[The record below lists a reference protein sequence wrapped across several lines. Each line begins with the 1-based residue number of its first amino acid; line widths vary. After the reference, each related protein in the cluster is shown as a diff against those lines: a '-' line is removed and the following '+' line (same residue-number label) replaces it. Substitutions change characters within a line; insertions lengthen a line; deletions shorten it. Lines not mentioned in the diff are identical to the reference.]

1 MRSQFVGVAAAALF
15 LMPQPSNA
23 QVYMDRTPAPT
34 VNAARASWQ
43 VNGEPLFYAGGFYYP
58 AGPTEFFD
66 GQVMARTGT
75 YDGTPLYENRTLE
88 PYSIVFVPVS
98 GGLMRPYE
106 RRRSG
111 MLGGTIGSRTPSFP
125 VQHDSE
131 QSLRQSEPVPT
142 PFRAS
147 AGRARWDWPSPGA
160 RTAQPALMSVTT
172 RQAPSASP
180 AVVIREVPRR
190 ESTNAG
196 AFIEFEGLRH
206 YTSGKAVRNDAQRFV
221 RAGELRGAAVFR
233 ESRGDRRTVFVEV
246 VPGGALA
253 PYSRR

>member
-1 MRSQFVGVAAAALF
+1 MRSHFVGVAVAALF
-15 LMPQPSNA
+15 LTPQLSSA
-23 QVYMDRTPAPT
+23 QVYLNKTPAPA

-43 VNGEPLFYAGGFYYP
+43 ANGEPLFYAGSFYYP

-66 GQVMARTGT
+66 GQVMARTGD
-75 YDGTPLYENRTLE
+75 YDGIPLYENRTLE
-88 PYSIVFVPVS
+88 PYSLVFVPVS

-111 MLGGTIGSRTPSFP
+111 VLGGTIGSRTPSFP
-125 VQHDSE
+125 IQHDSE

-147 AGRARWDWPSPGA
+147 AGRARWDWPSPGT

-196 AFIEFEGLRH
+196 AFIEFDGVRH
-206 YTSGKAVRNDAQRFV
+206 YTSGKAVRNDPQRFI

-233 ESRGDRRTVFVEV
+233 EPRGDRRTVFVEV

-253 PYSRR
+253 PYSRK